1 MATPDA
7 IADLLLAP
15 VAAPDPALRAEDQ
28 DYLRRYPDVAT
39 AIRRGRF
46 KSAREHFDLHGH
58 FEGRMWPGEQAATP
72 AEPRPKPTVAAQP
85 VTAPTTPHSFDVVVA
100 SPLGIFLEGWIDD
113 RAQRIIGADA
123 VDIASGRRVPVSLFR
138 CHRQDVQGYCIR
150 PSPTSSASALRT
162 GAPPKAGALAV
173 KADSRGRRAVRYPPE
188 WRPPPGLA
196 QSSSICRVST
206 AARGRSATRSRAPSP
221 NWIWASAT
229 RSPRSTGR
237 SRRPG
242 R

>member
-7 IADLLLAP
+7 IADLLPAP

-85 VTAPTTPHSFDVVVA
+85 VTAPTTPQSFDVVVA

-138 CHRQDVQGYCIR
+138 CHRQDVEGV
-150 PSPTSSASALRT
+150 LH
-162 GAPPKAGALAV
+162 PPKPYELGFWFLL
-173 KADSRGRRAVRYPPE
+173 RRRAP
-188 WRPPPGLA
+188 
-196 QSSSICRVST
+196 
-206 AARGRSATRSRAPSP
+206 
-221 NWIWASAT
+221 
-229 RSPRSTGR
+229 
-237 SRRPG
+237 
-242 R
+242 